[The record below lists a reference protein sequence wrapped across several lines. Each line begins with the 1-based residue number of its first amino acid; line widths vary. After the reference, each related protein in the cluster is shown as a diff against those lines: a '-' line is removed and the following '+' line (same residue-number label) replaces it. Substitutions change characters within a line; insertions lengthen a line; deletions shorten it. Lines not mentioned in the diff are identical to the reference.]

1 MDLDRKESGRN
12 SELFP
17 ILACPVAPPPATCCS
32 VTETA
37 ERRRARGA
45 MGLAS
50 QAAGATEELLAQ
62 DPAGH
67 GWRCRG
73 LHKGQHS
80 QEGTGSRFS
89 PMELLWGGSEVG

>member
-1 MDLDRKESGRN
+1 
-12 SELFP
+12 
-17 ILACPVAPPPATCCS
+17 
-32 VTETA
+32 
-37 ERRRARGA
+37 

-73 LHKGQHS
+73 LHKGQRS
-80 QEGTGSRFS
+80 QEGTGSLFS

>member
-1 MDLDRKESGRN
+1 MDLDRKESGSN

-37 ERRRARGA
+37 ERCRAQGA
-45 MGLAS
+45 MGPAS
-50 QAAGATEELLAQ
+50 QAASATEELLAQ
-62 DPAGH
+62 DAAGH
-67 GWRCRG
+67 GWRCGG
-73 LHKGQHS
+73 LHKGQRS
-80 QEGTGSRFS
+80 QVGTGSCFG